1 MHCASSEIWHDP
13 ALPFVES
20 RRACHSRACYKA
32 HSHPTFSIGA
42 VDVGFSRFSGAGKR
56 QVRLTPGT
64 LVLVPAQR
72 VHACNPEPGTAWSY
86 QMLHLDAQW
95 LQQLRLEMGT
105 PAADAGEPARI
116 VRSVEL
122 YKHFCQLNA
131 LLFSGAGVAEK
142 HAALVTFMGDHDF
155 SAYPAL
161 EAAPIAPLG
170 RSVLGQL
177 IEHIEQAELA
187 ELSLDSLA
195 RQADLGRYQ
204 LIRAFRAATGFTPHA
219 YLLNARINRARQLL
233 RQGEELAEVAYRL
246 GFADQSHFQRVFKAH
261 TAATPGYY
269 RTAGSPVL
277 GLLCSPSRRFGAPA
291 SPLPQVQRKT

>member
-122 YKHFCQLNA
+122 YQHFCQLNA
-131 LLFSGAGVAEK
+131 LLFSDAGVAEK

-277 GLLCSPSRRFGAPA
+277 GLLCSPSRRFGAPT